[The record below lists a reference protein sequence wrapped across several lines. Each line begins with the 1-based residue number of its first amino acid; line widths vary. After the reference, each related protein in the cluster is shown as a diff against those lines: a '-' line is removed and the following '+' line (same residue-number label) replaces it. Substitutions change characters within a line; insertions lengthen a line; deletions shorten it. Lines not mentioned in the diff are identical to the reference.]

1 MNVKDYYKV
10 YNIVPKD
17 ICDKIILEYENN
29 PDWAEHVWYNSR
41 ENITTS
47 RNKVEYNVELSVLF
61 PENFSYHDSYLAVA
75 LHQYCNDTGVSE
87 TLVSFYTAIRLN
99 KYTIGTSMAEHV
111 DLIRRGQHDGVP
123 VLSMIIAFN
132 DDYEGGKFIMNNEI
146 VELKQGDILIFP
158 STFLYKHSVTEV
170 TNGTRYSGVIW
181 SY

>member
-10 YNIVPKD
+10 YNVVPKD

-29 PDWAEHVWYNSR
+29 PGWMEHQWYNSR
-41 ENITTS
+41 ENTNTS
-47 RNKVEYNVELSVLF
+47 LHNVELSILY
-61 PENFSYHDSYLAVA
+61 PTNFSYHESYLAGA
-75 LHQYCNDTGVSE
+75 LNQYSNDTGVPTE
-87 TLVSFYTAIRLN
+87 IVSFYTAIRLN
-99 KYTIGTSMAEHV
+99 KYPIGKSMAEHT

-132 DDYEGGKFIMNNEI
+132 DDYEGGKFIMNDEI
-146 VELKQGDILIFP
+146 VELKQVDILIFP
-158 STFLYKHSVTEV
+158 STFLYKHRVTEV